1 MFVFVRSFNVSTF
14 YILLFQTN
22 FFATFFEFF
31 MPKRKYVVKYKEF
44 QKRFK
49 AVDNSKGWL
58 SRCQETWEKVKHNP
72 QALKTKF
79 RGLKKVIQTEKIA
92 RQDFFKKH
100 YNLDQELA
108 ESDTKS
114 ENQVTS
120 EVNMRNLTYSGRVVN
135 LLVT

>member
-1 MFVFVRSFNVSTF
+1 
-14 YILLFQTN
+14 
-22 FFATFFEFF
+22 
-31 MPKRKYVVKYKEF
+31 MPKRKFVVKYKDF

-49 AVDNSKGWL
+49 AGDNSKGWL

-79 RGLKKVIQTEKIA
+79 RELKKVIQTEKVA

-100 YNLDQELA
+100 FSLQQELA

-114 ENQVTS
+114 EHDQVTS
-120 EVNMRNLTYSGRVVN
+120 EVNMRNLTYSGRVVKF
-135 LLVT
+135 VVI

>member
-1 MFVFVRSFNVSTF
+1 MFVCSFNVPTF
-14 YILLFQTN
+14 YIFLLQTN
-22 FFATFFEFF
+22 FFATFEFF

-58 SRCQETWEKVKHNP
+58 SRCQETWGKVMHNSR
-72 QALKTKF
+72 ALKTKF
-79 RGLKKVIQTEKIA
+79 RELKKVIQTEKIA

-100 YNLDQELA
+100 FNLNQELA

-114 ENQVTS
+114 EKQVTS
-120 EVNMRNLTYSGRVVN
+120 KVNIRNLTYSGRVVN
-135 LLVT
+135 LLGT